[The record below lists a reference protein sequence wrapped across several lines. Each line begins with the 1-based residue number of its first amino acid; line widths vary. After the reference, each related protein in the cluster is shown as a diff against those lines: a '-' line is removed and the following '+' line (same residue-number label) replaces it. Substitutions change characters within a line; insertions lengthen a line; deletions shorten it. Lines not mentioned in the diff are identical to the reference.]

1 MMDLRKRA
9 GGEHLY
15 IRGVVDNDDYKI
27 IFFRATSKRSSLAV
41 CGTSW
46 QTLHLTLLRPAQGKT
61 VCHRL
66 PLRPVPRRR
75 LTGITSLSCTLLFPA
90 AYVLIAVTA
99 WWLR

>member
-27 IFFRATSKRSSLAV
+27 IFLQSDQQAQLSGR
-41 CGTSW
+41 
-46 QTLHLTLLRPAQGKT
+46 LRYVMADTTFGVVAPGAEKA